1 MILLV
6 NPGIG
11 CPHVMLATFVR
22 GLWRVWLINFLW
34 DRLSGYLFLCI
45 LLGLSISFSRN
56 LRLLLLLIFISSLRF
71 GFILRLLLTLC
82 AIIKSNLLAGLFVR
96 FYWPLGCSIIWL
108 SHCIL
113 SILLLCDILS
123 RILRC
128 LRILILLW
136 LKWFLVSVLCTR

>member
-1 MILLV
+1 MILLDSL
-6 NPGIG
+6 GIG
-11 CPHVMLATFVR
+11 CLIVLLDNFVR
-22 GLWRVWLINFLW
+22 NLWRTWLINFLR
-34 DRLSGYLFLCI
+34 DRLSGSLFLCI
-45 LLGLSISFSRN
+45 LLGLNISFSRN

-96 FYWPLGCSIIWL
+96 FYWPLSYSIIWL